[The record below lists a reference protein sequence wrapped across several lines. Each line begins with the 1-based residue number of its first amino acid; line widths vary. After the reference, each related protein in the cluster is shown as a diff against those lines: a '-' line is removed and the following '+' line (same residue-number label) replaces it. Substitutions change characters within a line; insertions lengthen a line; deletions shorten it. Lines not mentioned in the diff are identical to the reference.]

1 MPDSY
6 SPSPADVFNFNELV
20 ELKEFIG
27 NFSSGI
33 DSFNNQIEEMNLKE
47 KDLTK
52 SSTEIK
58 NNINKRHRNN
68 TYYRGSDLLSK
79 KIDSYN
85 SWIKILYTIHRITL
99 VVLCIIVFI
108 MLVYKII
115 NKN

>member
-1 MPDSY
+1 MG
-6 SPSPADVFNFNELV
+6 ANNEYAS
-20 ELKEFIG
+20 FG
-27 NFSSGI
+27 NDAFS
-33 DSFNNQIEEMNLKE
+33 MNKG
-47 KDLTK
+47 
-52 SSTEIK
+52 
-58 NNINKRHRNN
+58 NN